1 MSNLPTTSIAGQ
13 AVTMFNE
20 KQLATLKA
28 TIAKDA
34 TNEEFQMFVEVCNH
48 AQLNPFTNQIYFIK
62 MGGKPTI
69 QISAEG
75 VQAIARRR
83 EDFDGIVAAVVKEND
98 EFEADIAE
106 GTVVH
111 KVKSMVRGQ
120 TVGSYCIAKRKGFPN
135 VLVLITSDQVE
146 NYKTGFNKAMWTNNF
161 EDMIQKHAIKR
172 ACKLQFGIEL
182 ELDDEGSP
190 QQGALDK
197 VGSYSERQRVDMGDI
212 TPQPQVIVTG
222 ADSSVDKTEEM
233 ERQWAKIK
241 GQTDLLGWKKSDV
254 TNFIKEKVPG
264 KKVDELTLQD
274 LVGLSK
280 LLEFETKKL
289 EEQQPTGDL
298 TKDADSIYD
307 AI

>member
-83 EDFDGIVAAVVKEND
+83 EDFDGITAGVVKEND

-106 GTVVH
+106 GTVSH
-111 KVKSMVRGQ
+111 KVKTMQRGK
-120 TVGSYCIAKRKGFPN
+120 TVGAYCIAKRKGFTN
-135 VLVLITSDQVE
+135 ILVLITSDQVE
-146 NYKTGFNKAMWTNNF
+146 SYKGGYNKTMWTNNF

-182 ELDDEGSP
+182 ELDDEGSV
-190 QQGALDK
+190 QQGTLDK
-197 VGSYSERQRVDMGDI
+197 VGSYTERQRVDMGDI
-212 TPQPQVIVTG
+212 TPDPQVIVTG
-222 ADSSVDKTEEM
+222 DDSSVDPAEEM

-241 GQTDLLGWKKSDV
+241 GLTDLLGWKKSDV
-254 TNFIKEKVPG
+254 TKFIKEKIPG
-264 KKVDELTLQD
+264 KKVEELTLQD

-280 LLEFETKKL
+280 LLDFEIKSL
-289 EEQQPTGDL
+289 EGQQP
-298 TKDADSIYD
+298 KNDSIYD

>member
-1 MSNLPTTSIAGQ
+1 MSNLPTATIGGQ
-13 AVTMFNE
+13 SVTMFNE

-83 EDFDGIVAAVVKEND
+83 EDFDGITAGVVKEND

-111 KVKSMVRGQ
+111 KVKTMQRGK
-120 TVGSYCIAKRKGFPN
+120 TVGSYCIAKRKGFSN

-146 NYKTGFNKAMWTNNF
+146 SYKSGYNKAMWTNNF

-182 ELDDEGSP
+182 ELDDEGSV
-190 QQGALDK
+190 QQGTLDK
-197 VGSYSERQRVDMGDI
+197 VGSYTERSRVDMGDI
-212 TPQPQVIVTG
+212 TPEPQVIITG
-222 ADSSVDKTEEM
+222 DNSSVDPAEET

-241 GQTDLLGWKKSDV
+241 GQTDMLGWKKSDV
-254 TNFIKEKVPG
+254 TKFIKEKVPG
-264 KKVDELTLQD
+264 KKVEELTLQD

-280 LLEFETKKL
+280 LLDFEIKSL
-289 EEQQPTGDL
+289 EGQQPKNG
-298 TKDADSIYD
+298 DSIFD
-307 AI
+307 AID

>member
-69 QISAEG
+69 QISSEG
-75 VQAIARRR
+75 VMAIARRR
-83 EDFDGIVAAVVKEND
+83 EDFDGIIASVVKEND

-106 GTVVH
+106 GTVSH
-111 KVKSMVRGQ
+111 KVKSMVRGK
-120 TVGSYCIAKRKGFPN
+120 TVGAYCIAKRKGFPH
-135 VLVLITSDQVE
+135 VLTIVTSDQVE
-146 NYKTGFNKAMWTNNF
+146 SYKTGTNKTLWTNNF
-161 EDMIQKHAIKR
+161 EDMILKHTTKR

-182 ELDDEGSP
+182 ELDDEGSI

-197 VGSYSERQRVDMGDI
+197 AGSYTERPRVDMGDI
-212 TPQPQVIVTG
+212 TPQPQVIATG
-222 ADSSVDKTEEM
+222 ADSSVDKAEEM

-280 LLEFETKKL
+280 LLDFETKKL

-298 TKDADSIYD
+298 RKDAESIYD

>member
-1 MSNLPTTSIAGQ
+1 MSNLPTTAISGQSLSI
-13 AVTMFNE
+13 FNE

-48 AQLNPFTNQIYFIK
+48 AQLNPFINQIYFIK

-98 EFEADIAE
+98 DFEADIAQ
-106 GTVVH
+106 GTVTH

-135 VLVLITSDQVE
+135 VLVLVTSDQVE
-146 NYKTGFNKAMWTNNF
+146 HYRTGGFNKAMWTNNY

-182 ELDDEGSP
+182 ELDDEGSI
-190 QQGALDK
+190 QQGTLDK
-197 VGSYSERQRVDMGDI
+197 VGSYTERGRVDMGDI
-212 TPQPQVIVTG
+212 EPSKPIVVD
-222 ADSSVDKTEEM
+222 DSSTVNEAEEM

-241 GQTDLLGWKKSDV
+241 GQTDLLGWKDIDIKK
-254 TNFIKEKVPG
+254 FIAEKFQKKAKE
-264 KKVDELTLQD
+264 LSLQE

-280 LLEFETKKL
+280 LLDFEINKL
-289 EEQQPTGDL
+289 EQQEQQP
-298 TKDADSIYD
+298 KSDSIFD

>member
-1 MSNLPTTSIAGQ
+1 MSNLPSTSIAGQ
-13 AVTMFNE
+13 SVTMFNE

-34 TNEEFQMFVEVCNH
+34 THEEFQMFVEICNH
-48 AQLNPFTNQIYFIK
+48 AQLNPFINQIYFIK

-83 EDFDGIVAAVVKEND
+83 EDFDGIIAAVVKEND
-98 EFEADIAE
+98 DFEADIAE
-106 GTVVH
+106 GTVIH

-146 NYKTGFNKAMWTNNF
+146 HYKTGFNKSMWTNNF
-161 EDMIQKHAIKR
+161 EDMIQKHAVKR

-182 ELDDEGSP
+182 ELDDEGTI
-190 QQGALDK
+190 QQGTLDK
-197 VGSYSERQRVDMGDI
+197 VGSYSERQVVDMGDI
-212 TPQPQVIVTG
+212 TPPKSVVVGDNQIVDES
-222 ADSSVDKTEEM
+222 AEK
-233 ERQWAKIK
+233 ERLWAKIQ
-241 GQTDLLGWKKSDV
+241 GQIDLLGWKKSDL
-254 TNFIKEKVPG
+254 TKFIKEKVN
-264 KKVDELTLQD
+264 KKPDDFSLSD

-280 LLEFETKKL
+280 LIDFEIDKL
-289 EEQQPTGDL
+289 EKGQPQAT
-298 TKDADSIYD
+298 TQESMESIHD
-307 AI
+307 MID